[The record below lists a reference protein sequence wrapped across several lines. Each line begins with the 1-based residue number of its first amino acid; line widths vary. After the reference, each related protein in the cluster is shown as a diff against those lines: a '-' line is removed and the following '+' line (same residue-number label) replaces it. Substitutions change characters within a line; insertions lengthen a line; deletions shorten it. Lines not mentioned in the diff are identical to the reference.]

1 MLPGTLGIVLT
12 ISVGATALAVMIA
25 VLLVKCFLNWKR
37 QKRKEKKQSGS
48 VDGTVQQLVISSQP
62 VDFFPLLIQD
72 QMEGTDDS
80 SVGLANTSTEDLAQS
95 SEMTDSKVR

>member
-1 MLPGTLGIVLT
+1 MIS
-12 ISVGATALAVMIA
+12 ISVGTFLAVMIA

-37 QKRKEKKQSGS
+37 QNRKQKKQSGL

-62 VDFFPLLIQD
+62 VDFFPLMIQD
-72 QMEGTDDS
+72 QLERDDD
-80 SVGLANTSTEDLAQS
+80 SVGLANTSVEDLAQS